1 MKGEF
6 LAFLKQYGV
15 IGLAIAVVIGGKVNT
30 LVTSVVDG
38 IMMPIVTFFIP
49 GGGWRSATLDVGS
62 VHFLLGPVLG
72 AAIDFLIVAW
82 MVFWFSKKVLQE
94 ETVTKK

>member
-82 MVFWFSKKVLQE
+82 MVFWFSKKVLRE